1 MKACAHCRLFHAL
14 ISVDMQDEEEQ
25 MEKPK
30 RISSNTDYKHDKQ
43 MCIYHCDFSVIYIY
57 IYRQGFVHDLAWKN
71 SVSFKRTNK

>member
-1 MKACAHCRLFHAL
+1 MKACAHCRLFHAF

-43 MCIYHCDFSVIYIY
+43 TCIYHFDFSVIYIY
-57 IYRQGFVHDLAWKN
+57 I
-71 SVSFKRTNK
+71 